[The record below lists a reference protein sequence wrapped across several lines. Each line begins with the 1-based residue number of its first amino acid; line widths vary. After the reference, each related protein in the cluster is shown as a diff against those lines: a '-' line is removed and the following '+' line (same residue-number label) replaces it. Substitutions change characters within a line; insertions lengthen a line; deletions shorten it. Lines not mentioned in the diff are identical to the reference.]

1 MADMPGVPVTKKK
14 KASRVT
20 RYSALAGAI
29 IGALLAR
36 PVIKPWID
44 AHVSGFSATNW
55 PIFASFVPWILF
67 SFYWEIKD
75 KNSAPAIASES
86 RQSRAVHVVMGNV
99 ALLLIILPVRG
110 LSQRFLPGAVL
121 TSLAG
126 LAVEMVGLLLAVWAR
141 RVLGQYW
148 SGEISIKA
156 EHKLMRSGPYRVVRH
171 PIYTALLAMYLGT
184 TIVSGQ
190 MHALIGLVLAL
201 IAYLRKTRLEETN
214 LVNAFGADY
223 IEYRDKTWALL
234 PGVY

>member
-1 MADMPGVPVTKKK
+1 MSNQPFAPVIHQKKTHQLVK
-14 KASRVT
+14 N
-20 RYSALAGAI
+20 SALIGAI
-29 IGALLAR
+29 AGALLAR

-44 AHVSGFSATNW
+44 AHVSGFSAKSW

-67 SFYWEIKD
+67 SLYWEIKD

-86 RQSRAVHVVMGNV
+86 RQSRALHVVMGNA

-110 LSQRFLPGAVL
+110 LNQRFLPQAAL
-121 TSLAG
+121 INFAG
-126 LAVEMVGLLLAVWAR
+126 LAVEIVGLLLAVWAR

-156 EHKLMRSGPYRVVRH
+156 EHKLIRSGPYRVVRH

-184 TIVSGQ
+184 AVVSGQ

-201 IAYLRKTRLEETN
+201 IAYLRKTWLEEAN
-214 LVNAFGADY
+214 LVNAFGAGY

-234 PGVY
+234 PGVF